1 MFYQK
6 GEQLEVKNEGADILS
21 MEHVVRPP
29 AFVKQWDID
38 RDPCFSLPDYLDYLE
53 ILGGRMMDKKLSKAD
68 MVPDQVG
75 DFIDEDLLPDMAD
88 GFHNAKQI
96 AIEIQEKAQ
105 SKLENY
111 FNYPERVDADDTV
124 IWAWLA
130 QKEVKALVEDY
141 VNRAFFLWG
150 EE

>member
-6 GEQLEVKNEGADILS
+6 AEQLEVTNEGADTLP
-21 MEHVVRPP
+21 MEHVVKPP
-29 AFVKQWDID
+29 AFVQQWDID

-53 ILGGRMMDKKLSKAD
+53 ILGGRMMDKELSKAD

-75 DFIDEDLLPDMAD
+75 HFIDEDLLPEMAD
-88 GFHNAKQI
+88 GFHSAKQI
-96 AIEIQEKAQ
+96 AVEIREQAE
-105 SKLENY
+105 SELEDY
-111 FNYPERVDADDTV
+111 FDDPKHNDADNTV

-130 QKEVKALVEDY
+130 QKEAKALVEDY